1 MKKEA
6 RQPSGKNKQITT
18 QDASEV
24 KQEKSAKGILSVK
37 QRTPEEKRKA
47 HMQGIIKTAVASILG
62 IVAGIL
68 ANMQYGMGTETKWYA
83 ILTIV
88 AILAYYAQRLIYP
101 AIKIN
106 TKEFGFK
113 DWFYVEFLVVDFCLV
128 TWTLLLN

>member
-1 MKKEA
+1 LKKA
-6 RQPSGKNKQITT
+6 TRQPSGKNKQITT

-24 KQEKSAKGILSVK
+24 KQETAKGILNVK

-47 HMQGIIKTAVASILG
+47 HIQGIIKTAVASILG
-62 IVAGIL
+62 ILAGVL

-83 ILTIV
+83 VITIV
-88 AILAYYAQRLIYP
+88 AILGYYIQRLIYP
-101 AIKIN
+101 VIKVD

>member
-1 MKKEA
+1 MKKAA
-6 RQPSGKNKQITT
+6 RQSSGKNKQIAT

-24 KQEKSAKGILSVK
+24 QQDKTAKGILAVK

-47 HMQGIIKTAVASILG
+47 HIQGIIKTAVASILG
-62 IVAGIL
+62 IIAGVL

-83 ILTIV
+83 VITIV
-88 AILAYYAQRLIYP
+88 AILAFYAQRLIYP
-101 AIKIN
+101 AIKIS

>member
-1 MKKEA
+1 MKKA
-6 RQPSGKNKQITT
+6 TRQPSGKNKQITT
-18 QDASEV
+18 QDASAV
-24 KQEKSAKGILSVK
+24 KQETAKGILNVK

-47 HMQGIIKTAVASILG
+47 HIQGIIKTAVASILG
-62 IVAGIL
+62 ILAGVL

-83 ILTIV
+83 VITIV
-88 AILAYYAQRLIYP
+88 AILGYYIQRLIYP
-101 AIKIN
+101 VIKVD

>member
-1 MKKEA
+1 MKKAA
-6 RQPSGKNKQITT
+6 RQSSGKNKQIAT
-18 QDASEV
+18 QDAFEV
-24 KQEKSAKGILSVK
+24 QQDKTAKGILAVK

-47 HMQGIIKTAVASILG
+47 HIQGIIKTAVASILG
-62 IVAGIL
+62 IIAGVL

-83 ILTIV
+83 VITIV
-88 AILAYYAQRLIYP
+88 AILAFYAQRLIYP
-101 AIKIN
+101 AIKIS

>member
-1 MKKEA
+1 LKKEA
-6 RQPSGKNKQITT
+6 RQSSSKNTQPST
-18 QDASEV
+18 QESSEAQQ
-24 KQEKSAKGILSVK
+24 KKAAKGTFAVK

-47 HMQGIIKTAVASILG
+47 HIHGIIKTAVASLLG
-62 IVAGIL
+62 IVAGVL

-83 ILTIV
+83 VITIV
-88 AILAYYAQRLIYP
+88 AILAYYAQRIIYP
-101 AIKIN
+101 AIKIS

>member
-1 MKKEA
+1 MKKA
-6 RQPSGKNKQITT
+6 TRQPSGKNKQITT

-24 KQEKSAKGILSVK
+24 KQETAKGILNVK

-47 HMQGIIKTAVASILG
+47 HIQGIIKTAVASILG
-62 IVAGIL
+62 ILAGVL

-83 ILTIV
+83 VITIV
-88 AILAYYAQRLIYP
+88 AILGYYIQRLIYP
-101 AIKIN
+101 VIKVD

>member
-1 MKKEA
+1 MKKAA
-6 RQPSGKNKQITT
+6 RQSSAKNNQQSP
-18 QDASEV
+18 QDKSEV
-24 KQEKSAKGILSVK
+24 QQEKTAKGILAVK
-37 QRTPEEKRKA
+37 PRTPEEKRKA
-47 HMQGIIKTAVASILG
+47 HVQGIIKTAVASIIG
-62 IVAGIL
+62 IIAGVL

-83 ILTIV
+83 VITIV
-88 AILAYYAQRLIYP
+88 AILAFYVQRLIYP